1 MLLKAFFDKTAF
13 VKFRI
18 ITIYKTLM
26 EYIQNN
32 QKSVGKSIPAYSY
45 KKSQEKNPGT
55 KSLETFTKMFVISKK
70 KNKPKGMNLKI
81 FRKSIA

>member
-1 MLLKAFFDKTAF
+1 MIKMLLKAFFDKTAF

-32 QKSVGKSIPAYSY
+32 QKAIENPY
-45 KKSQEKNPGT
+45 QPMDIKN
-55 KSLETFTKMFVISKK
+55 L
-70 KNKPKGMNLKI
+70 
-81 FRKSIA
+81 